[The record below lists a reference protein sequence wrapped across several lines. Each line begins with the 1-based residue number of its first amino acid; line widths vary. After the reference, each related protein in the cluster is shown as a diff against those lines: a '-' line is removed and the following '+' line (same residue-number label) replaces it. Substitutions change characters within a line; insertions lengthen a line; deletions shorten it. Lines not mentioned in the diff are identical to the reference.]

1 MKRKVPY
8 SNSRGFTLVELAIVL
23 VIIGLIVAGVL
34 KGRELISNSKA
45 KNVANQAKSIEAAI
59 HTYQDKYKFRPGDDP
74 GATTRWVGSGK
85 GPVTA
90 QNSFP
95 GDGWTPNNLALAGLI
110 TGQYSSAT
118 INMTHKLGG
127 EVVVDTLST
136 GEAPSSK
143 LGTAIIFKGVPSEIA
158 EQVDNDLDDGR
169 NNSGTVVGVDPSSV
183 TSFKAYTA
191 GDVVNLLYFF

>member
-1 MKRKVPY
+1 MKKRV
-8 SNSRGFTLVELAIVL
+8 SRINNRGFTLVELAIVL

-74 GATTRWVGSGK
+74 GAARWGGGLK
-85 GPVTA
+85 TDPATYK
-90 QNSFP
+90 FP
-95 GDGWTPNNLALAGLI
+95 GNGKTPNNLALAGLI

-127 EVVVDTLST
+127 EVIVKSVVT
-136 GEAPSSK
+136 GTDAPK
-143 LGTAIIFKGVPSEIA
+143 GGDAILFKGVPAEVA
-158 EQVDNDLDDGR
+158 EQVDSDLDDGK
-169 NNSGTVVGVDPSSV
+169 NNTGTTLGVDP
-183 TSFKAYTA
+183 TDNKTPKAYA
-191 GDVVNLLYFF
+191 SGEIVDLLYYF